1 MRTPRTVLVP
11 LLAALVV
18 SAAAA
23 ACKDR
28 EPTSSTS
35 SPRARSARQISGGG
49 SMAGVT
55 IPPVG
60 GFTSEVLSRSRF
72 ADDVDILFRIKM
84 GHTMAV
90 QVDGSAGDVVMAKV
104 TIQQGGALPWHTH
117 PGPAIV
123 SVRTGELTIVR
134 ADGCTVHRYP
144 AGAALIDPG
153 HGMIH
158 AAFNSAA
165 AGVTVL
171 DVTYLDVPHGQRP
184 LVPVA
189 TPGC

>member
-1 MRTPRTVLVP
+1 MRTPRFAFVP
-11 LLAALVV
+11 LFAGLVV
-18 SAAAA
+18 SAVAA

-28 EPTSSTS
+28 EPTAASS
-35 SPRARSARQISGGG
+35 SPRVLAAQQSSAGG

-60 GFTSEVLSRSRF
+60 GFSSEVLSRSRF

-144 AGAALIDPG
+144 AGSALIDPG
-153 HGMIH
+153 HGMVH

-165 AGVTVL
+165 SGATVL
-171 DVTYLDVPHGQRP
+171 DVTYLDVPHGQSP
-184 LVPVA
+184 LVPVPN
-189 TPGC
+189 PGC